1 MGTNTYVVAAHFER
15 SKFTRKV
22 EFWQGTSRNM
32 RTAIRAAS
40 QVILNRRNV
49 KRLRHDRIT
58 FTIDK
63 VKHEK

>member
-1 MGTNTYVVAAHFER
+1 MGTNTYIVSAHFEK

-22 EFWQGTSRNM
+22 EFWKGMSRNM

-58 FTIDK
+58 FTVEK
-63 VKHEK
+63 VKCEK